1 VERKHFASNQISQ
14 KLNEIDQK
22 FKQLKDLSELRSF
35 KLQDA
40 LEVQMFYTEC
50 SELITWL
57 HDKEVELKAYNE
69 CKNEMA
75 ALSHTKKLEAL
86 KNDIKNTEQHKV
98 NRVMELSANLQKR
111 NHYDKKNITR
121 KQAEIQS
128 LHQFILDRL
137 IETEQYL
144 NSMLK
149 IFEFQRECETT
160 INWIKDQQIIASSED
175 YGKDLEHAESLVK
188 RFNEFMKDLDKN
200 VGRVRKIDSL
210 AQRLCENKYTPA
222 AYIELIDERC
232 SMINEAWND
241 LNTIAEARRQ
251 TLDGAIEVHAFDKDC
266 DDLIQWAI
274 EKETFLKN
282 NNSGYDLASVH
293 TLVKQQEAL
302 EIEFTALG
310 EELERLNKEA
320 DRLCKSYPETKD
332 HIEIRLEDA
341 DSKYNELLKNL
352 STRRENIFHSQG
364 LFVFLNGYNELSDWL
379 RETLAAITSYELA
392 NDVPSAEHLLR
403 RHKDHKTEIDLH
415 QVKLHKFCT
424 KGEELLGIRKANF
437 HKDVR
442 GKLDAIQAANRTLI
456 ETWQSRQDLYE
467 QNLEF
472 NKLSRDIKLLDD
484 WLTSKDSFVHTDII
498 GDSLTSVDSLL
509 KQHVDFEKM
518 LEAMD
523 DRFESLKRETK
534 LEKAFKELRARELQH
549 KQHAD
554 QQFEVEKKKENER
567 KKKIEKRRQ
576 EERRRTQEIIAQQVL
591 ISLSPTSNGRPSL
604 SSDYAN
610 KMVDDEL
617 TVDEVVE
624 PTTTSLKNEVTTGKI
639 PIMPYGSLP
648 ATMSDDAMMR
658 GEVPSQQKLTTSGP
672 GAYRAKKDRNRTRS
686 IRDKYK
692 IPLRLTEPLLADYL
706 HRKQE
711 LQKGGQRAPIRDY
724 QLFYTTL
731 HSNLM
736 CFFIDKK
743 DYNDLNAACQPI
755 NLYNGKITLVPDTL
769 LQRYVVQVE
778 TADGAEYSFDF
789 NNEDKLNLWAAKMK
803 EARGQCLCLS
813 KLCKTDQQY
822 SRFGIC
828 YYIVLC

>member
-1 VERKHFASNQISQ
+1 M
-14 KLNEIDQK
+14 
-22 FKQLKDLSELRSF
+22 KDISELRSF

-50 SELITWL
+50 NELKTWL
-57 HDKEVELKAYNE
+57 HDKEVDLKSFND

-75 ALSHTKKLEAL
+75 ALSHMKKLEAL
-86 KNDIKNTEQHKV
+86 KNDIKNNEQQKI
-98 NRVMELSANLQKR
+98 NNLMELSANLQKR

-149 IFEFQRECETT
+149 IFEFQREVEAT
-160 INWIKDQQIIASSED
+160 INWIKDQQIVASSED
-175 YGKDLEHAESLVK
+175 YGKDLEHAESLLK
-188 RFNEFMKDLDKN
+188 RFNEFMKDLEKN
-200 VGRVRKIDSL
+200 QLRIRKIDSL
-210 AQRLCENKYTPA
+210 AQRLCENKYTPST
-222 AYIELIDERC
+222 YIDLIDERC
-232 SMINEAWND
+232 SSINEAWND

-251 TLDGAIEVHAFDKDC
+251 TLEGAIEVHAFDKDC
-266 DDLIQWAI
+266 DDLITWAI

-302 EIEFTALG
+302 EIEFTSLG

-320 DRLCKSYPETKD
+320 DRLCKSYPETKE

-341 DSKYNELLKNL
+341 DSKYNDLLKDL
-352 STRRENIFHSQG
+352 SNRRAHIFYSQS
-364 LFVFLNGYNELSDWL
+364 LFVFLNGFNELSDWL
-379 RETLAAITSYELA
+379 RETLTTITSYELA

-403 RHKDHKTEIDLH
+403 RNRDHKTEIDLH
-415 QVKLHKFCT
+415 QVKIQRFLA
-424 KGEELLGIRKANF
+424 KGDELLNIKKTNF
-437 HKDVR
+437 HADVK
-442 GKLDAIQAANRTLI
+442 GKIDAINAANRTLI

-472 NKLSRDIKLLDD
+472 NKLSRDIKILDD
-484 WLTSKDSFVHTDII
+484 WLTSKDSYVHTDIL
-498 GDSLTSVDSLL
+498 GDSLTSVESLM

-518 LEAMD
+518 LDAMD
-523 DRFESLKRETK
+523 TRFESLKRETK
-534 LEKAFKELRARELQH
+534 LEKAFKELKQREMAH
-549 KQHAD
+549 KQNAD
-554 QQFEVEKKKENER
+554 LQFEAEKKKENER

-591 ISLSPTSNGRPSL
+591 ITLSPNSNSRPTSDNSKALQDNQADGSSL
-604 SSDYAN
+604 I
-610 KMVDDEL
+610 
-617 TVDEVVE
+617 
-624 PTTTSLKNEVTTGKI
+624 NEVTTGKM
-639 PIMPYGSLP
+639 PIFTSPVNASKQ
-648 ATMSDDAMMR
+648 DDT
-658 GEVPSQQKLTTSGP
+658 ELKLQKTTP
-672 GAYRAKKDRNRTRS
+672 TAYRAKKDRNRTRS

-692 IPLRLTEPLLADYL
+692 IPLRLAEPLLADYL

-755 NLYNGKITLVPDTL
+755 NFYNAKISVLPDTM

-778 TADGAEYSFDF
+778 TNDGAEYSFDF
-789 NNEDKLNLWAAKMK
+789 NNLDKLNLWTEKMN
-803 EARGQCLCLS
+803 EATS
-813 KLCKTDQQY
+813 ESDHFN
-822 SRFGIC
+822 S
-828 YYIVLC
+828 